1 MSLVRALALA
11 AGGVTAAALFAAA
24 PAAADPGMPPCG
36 MLAPVCNMVP
46 TMPELDHDIDLT
58 KQQPPGAGARSGEP
72 SAAGRLRG
80 RLHLSHAPRST

>member
-36 MLAPVCNMVP
+36 MLAAVCNMVP

-58 KQQPPGAGARSGEP
+58 KQQPPGAGVDQESLPPPDVCAV
-72 SAAGRLRG
+72 ACI
-80 RLHLSHAPRST
+80 